1 MHVVLQVA
9 CTFLG
14 TLVVYGLYQ
23 LSRTFYLEYT
33 SPLRDLPGPAS
44 PSFFAGNLKQIWA
57 SEDGNLH
64 HEWVK
69 QYGPTIKYAGIFG
82 GNRLF
87 TTDLRAI
94 SHVLNNAYD
103 YPKPPHS
110 RYNLGRIVGEGV
122 LVVEGEKHKQQR
134 RAMNPAFGP
143 AQIRELNTIFLEKS
157 LQLRDLW
164 TAECAAAQGSL
175 HTDVLSWL
183 SRLTL
188 DVIGLAGFNYKFNSL
203 NPSHTPNELNEAF
216 TEIFGTATRSNP
228 LLFIKTFF
236 PALRFIP
243 DPRDA
248 QISKAHET
256 MGRIGHQLLQ
266 ESHARIRASGEKSS
280 STARDLLSLL
290 VKANMSPDV
299 GEYHRMTDSDVLAQ
313 VPTFLVAGHE
323 TTSTATT
330 WALFALTQS
339 PESQVKLR
347 DELLR
352 VDTDTPTMDE
362 LNALP
367 YLDWVVRETLRV
379 HAPVPS
385 TIRTAGKDDVIPL
398 SRPFI
403 DRKGVVQDSIRI
415 RKGQTIMIPI
425 VTVNRDE
432 ALWGE
437 DAMKFK
443 PERWEKIP
451 DTVKSIP
458 GVWGNLLTFIGGPRS
473 CIGYRFSLVE
483 MKAILFTLIRAF
495 EFELAVPGAEI
506 AKRSVIVQRPLLRSN
521 PGAGNQM
528 PIIIKPYQRV

>member
-1 MHVVLQVA
+1 MQVFLQIA

-14 TLVVYGLYQ
+14 TLVAYRLYH
-23 LSRTFYLEYT
+23 LVKSFYLEYT
-33 SPLRDLPGPAS
+33 SPLSDLPGPES
-44 PSFFAGNLKQIWA
+44 PSFFSGNLKQIWA
-57 SEDGNLH
+57 SEDSNLQDK
-64 HEWVK
+64 WFK
-69 QYGPTIKYAGIFG
+69 QYGPTIRYAGILG
-82 GNRLF
+82 GYRLF
-87 TTDLRAI
+87 TTDLRAV
-94 SHVLNNAYD
+94 SHILNNAYD

-110 RYNLGRIVGEGV
+110 RYNIGRVIGKGV

-134 RAMNPAFGP
+134 RTMNPAFGP

-164 TAECAAAQGSL
+164 TAECAAQGSL
-175 HTDVLSWL
+175 TTNVLSWL

-203 NPSHTPNELNEAF
+203 NPSHTPNELTEAF
-216 TEIFGTATRSNP
+216 TKIFATATRSSP
-228 LLFIKTFF
+228 LVFIKTFF
-236 PALRFIP
+236 PVLRFIP

-248 QISKAHET
+248 EISRAHET
-256 MGRIGHQLLQ
+256 MSRIGHQLLD
-266 ESHARIRASGEKSS
+266 ESHARLRASGEKGS

-290 VKANMSPDV
+290 VKANMSSGV
-299 GEYHRMTDSDVLAQ
+299 GEHQRMADSDVLAQ

-339 PESQVKLR
+339 PDTQIKLR

-379 HAPVPS
+379 HSPVPG
-385 TIRTAGKDDVIPL
+385 TVRIAGKDDVIPL
-398 SRPFI
+398 SRPFV
-403 DRKGVVQDSIRI
+403 DRKGKVQIASGMI
-415 RKGQTIMIPI
+415 RKGQVVMIPI
-425 VTVNRDE
+425 TTINRDE
-432 ALWGE
+432 TLWGE
-437 DAMKFK
+437 DARAFK

-458 GVWGNLLTFIGGPRS
+458 GVWGNLLSFIGGPRS

-483 MKAILFTLIRAF
+483 MKAILFTLVRAF

-506 AKRSVIVQRPLLRSN
+506 AKKSVIVQRPLLRSN

-528 PIIIKPYQRV
+528 PIIIKPYQKV